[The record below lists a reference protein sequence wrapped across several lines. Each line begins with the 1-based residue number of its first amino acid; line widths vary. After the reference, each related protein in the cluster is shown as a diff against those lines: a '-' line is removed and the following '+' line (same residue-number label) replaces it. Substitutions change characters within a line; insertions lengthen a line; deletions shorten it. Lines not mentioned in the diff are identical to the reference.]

1 MKKINVEQR
10 SLAWHNMR
18 ATRIGASEAWG
29 IVQHY
34 ATDAELLAAGIDPLE
49 ARSEINKAYTSAYA
63 LYQRIKGNPYPQT
76 IDFWDSQFGEAVEY
90 WVRSKYT
97 TAPKAEVYADK
108 FNICSLDLADATDG
122 WWCAPIVEVKSRRE
136 IAADFK
142 WSWQLQVSL
151 QCRAKGVTNA
161 GILQIALENF
171 DEALRVC
178 VGFAY
183 QKMTRKKFI
192 KYFDGLNKEIDFRR
206 CERNDRLLALYDV
219 CAARFWADVE
229 SNKSPVP
236 VLADEPNAS
245 AVNVLLGSFVG
256 ESTCDLSRYIKLK
269 RLERTITTAVKAE
282 KQKIF
287 VRCVADRAN
296 RVADTKG
303 NSAKWSTN
311 GALLAKEWKGK

>member
-122 WWCAPIVEVKSRRE
+122 WWCAPIVDVNAD
-136 IAADFK
+136 IAPLLGPA
-142 WSWQLQVSL
+142 Q
-151 QCRAKGVTNA
+151 N
-161 GILQIALENF
+161 
-171 DEALRVC
+171 ALRQHIPQSLREEGHNVNSHRC
-178 VGFAY
+178 AY
-183 QKMTRKKFI
+183 PRSAGPASH
-192 KYFDGLNKEIDFRR
+192 YSPGLWRE
-206 CERNDRLLALYDV
+206 
-219 CAARFWADVE
+219 
-229 SNKSPVP
+229 
-236 VLADEPNAS
+236 
-245 AVNVLLGSFVG
+245 
-256 ESTCDLSRYIKLK
+256 
-269 RLERTITTAVKAE
+269 
-282 KQKIF
+282 
-287 VRCVADRAN
+287 
-296 RVADTKG
+296 
-303 NSAKWSTN
+303 
-311 GALLAKEWKGK
+311 